1 MSKRKPGE
9 TLTDRQRVF
18 CDEYLVDLNGT
29 AAAKRA
35 GYSAKTARVM
45 AQQNLENPAVINQLA
60 VLMKERS
67 ERTQVTADRVIT
79 EVARLGFSD
88 LRKLF
93 DDKGALLPI
102 YQWPEDAA
110 AAVSAVEV
118 DELFEGFGENRV
130 QVGYTKKVKLWDK
143 GKALEM
149 LGRHLKLWVD
159 RIEATGPNGGPIQTR
174 NDGIDL
180 ASLTDDEL
188 EALEKI
194 RHAADSR
201 RIRN

>member
-9 TLTDRQRVF
+9 ALTDRQKAF
-18 CDEYLVDLNGT
+18 CEEYLVDLNGT

-35 GYSAKTARVM
+35 GYSAKTSRVM
-45 AQQNLENPAVINQLA
+45 AQQNLESPAVIAQLGM
-60 VLMKERS
+60 LMQARS
-67 ERTQVTADRVIT
+67 ERTQITADRTIT

-93 DDKGALLPI
+93 DAHGGLLPVH
-102 YQWPEDAA
+102 QWPDDVA
-110 AAVSAVEV
+110 AAVASVEV

-130 QVGYTKKVKLWDK
+130 QVGFTKKVKLWDK
-143 GKALEM
+143 PRALEL
-149 LGRHLKLWVD
+149 LGKHLKLWVE
-159 RIEATGPNGGPIQTR
+159 RIEASGPNGGPIQTR
-174 NDGIDL
+174 NDGVDL

-188 EALEKI
+188 EQLEKI

-201 RIRN
+201 RIRD

>member
-1 MSKRKPGE
+1 MSKRKQGQA
-9 TLTDRQRVF
+9 LTDRQRVF
-18 CDEYLVDLNGT
+18 CEEYLVDLNGT
-29 AAAKRA
+29 EAAKRA

-45 AQQNLENPAVINQLA
+45 AQQNLEHPAVIEHLA
-60 VLMKERS
+60 VMMKERS

-93 DDKGALLPI
+93 DDHGGLLPVT
-102 YQWPEDAA
+102 QWPDDMA
-110 AAVSAVEV
+110 AAVASVEV

-143 GKALEM
+143 PRALEL
-149 LGRHLKLWVD
+149 LGKHLKLWVE
-159 RIEATGPNGGPIQTR
+159 RVEASGPNGGPIQTR
-174 NDGIDL
+174 NDGINL
-180 ASLTDDEL
+180 SSLTDDEL
-188 EALEKI
+188 EQLEKI

-201 RIRN
+201 RIQH